1 MEYSRAEAKERA
13 FAKWIGVCNVILPSF
28 TADLKGLNEK
38 AIRHDVRR
46 NIEHGFWGTL
56 LVSECGTTAAEYRQ
70 FMEIA
75 VDEAKGR
82 HYFLMHGTFDTPDD
96 IVAMAKAAEE
106 VGVEGIL
113 LGHPNSLY
121 PTSEN
126 QLYDYLAYVCDRTEP
141 CGLPLRR
148 RPLELSAAAS
158 ERLSAEGAGARRRPG
173 ERGRD
178 QIRGGAGPGSAAT
191 TSSGR

>member
-75 VDEAKGR
+75 VDEAKMGEAVTGLTR
-82 HYFLMHGTFDTPDD
+82 D
-96 IVAMAKAAEE
+96 IMT
-106 VGVEGIL
+106 L
-113 LGHPNSLY
+113 
-121 PTSEN
+121 
-126 QLYDYLAYVCDRTEP
+126 
-141 CGLPLRR
+141 
-148 RPLELSAAAS
+148 
-158 ERLSAEGAGARRRPG
+158 
-173 ERGRD
+173 
-178 QIRGGAGPGSAAT
+178 
-191 TSSGR
+191 

>member
-82 HYFLMHGTFDTPDD
+82 HFFLMHGTFDTPDE
-96 IVAMAKAAEE
+96 IVAMAKEAERI
-106 VGVEGIL
+106 GVEGVL

-126 QLYDYLAYVCDRTEP
+126 QLYDYLAYVCERTDLAV
-141 CGLPLRR
+141 CLFAAGHWNFSGCIRAAIRR
-148 RPLELSAAAS
+148 RCWCAPPTWRTWSRS
-158 ERLSAEGAGARRRPG
+158 NTRW
-173 ERGRD
+173 
-178 QIRGGAGPGSAAT
+178 AGPASAAT

>member
-56 LVSECGTTAAEYRQ
+56 LVSECGTTADEYRQ

-82 HYFLMHGTFDTPDD
+82 HFFLAHGTFDTADE
-96 IVAMAKAAEE
+96 IVAM
-106 VGVEGIL
+106 GF
-113 LGHPNSLY
+113 
-121 PTSEN
+121 
-126 QLYDYLAYVCDRTEP
+126 DEP
-141 CGLPLRR
+141 IVRR
-148 RPLELSAAAS
+148 VIKLVNAS
-158 ERLSAEGAGARRRPG
+158 EYKRRQAAPVLRVTPRAFGEGWRFPIAHGYRH
-173 ERGRD
+173 
-178 QIRGGAGPGSAAT
+178 
-191 TSSGR
+191 